1 MYFIFNVGNICVYIN
16 VHCRSVINIWL
27 YIFIYMNHMS
37 DQYKS
42 HTYPVYYGTGVQDVF
57 RFDKLGLHNMERKN
71 QNVII

>member
-1 MYFIFNVGNICVYIN
+1 
-16 VHCRSVINIWL
+16 
-27 YIFIYMNHMS
+27 MNHMS

-71 QNVII
+71 QNVIIWQTWYMIHD